1 MMIQR
6 KVGEKG
12 QMMTEREKQSME
24 ISLVLA

>member
-6 KVGEKG
+6 KVGVKG
-12 QMMTEREKQSME
+12 QMMTEEVKQYME